1 MKKKTQKKLSLNRE
15 TLLNLRNVAGGA
27 YERDAVASDG
37 PVVCYFSDCNPCE
50 TTVYADDQL
59 AR

>member
-15 TLLNLRNVAGGA
+15 TLLNLKSVSAGLR
-27 YERDAVASDG
+27 EIASEG
-37 PVVCYFSDCNPCE
+37 PAICYFSDCNPCE
-50 TTVYADDQL
+50 TTVYADDQV